1 MNKRTLLSL
10 AVLVGS
16 ALALNAQTFQEG
28 FYLREYARAYQ
39 YNPAIIGHHFIG
51 AVQYNSTSH
60 NNVGASSFLYPTAD
74 GGLISAFN
82 SAISADTFLG
92 SLPEYSR
99 MRSDIHASLVSY
111 GFFAGGAFHTVDLNV
126 RGGYGVSVP
135 KELFAFVKL
144 GMETGSRNFSNLNL
158 DASIMAELAYGYAR
172 QVTPWLSVGARAKLL
187 LPIMGGRYN
196 ITRMNMTIN
205 AEQVALDYRGEM
217 YLTNRLTQIGTN
229 EEGYLDLRNLSQKLD
244 LDWLPSGAGLAVDL
258 GLVFTPAEGLTISA
272 SVLDLGGVY
281 WFFGNRAMSSGVA
294 TFEGLDNVTM
304 AQLNKTALKDMALDV
319 GNKFLQVLRPV
330 ASQDK
335 WQWESLPL
343 QANLGVKYE
352 LPFWRKLTVGAT
364 GRYLNSLGLPYWDAR
379 LGLEVN
385 PWKWLDVTANFGTG
399 ARGLVFGAAVE
410 FKFHHFRLCGG
421 VQNGFGGTVP
431 DSGTPLK
438 PNFSVFTVG
447 ITYDL

>member
-28 FYLREYARAYQ
+28 FYLRNYARAYQ

-51 AVQYNSTSH
+51 AVQFNSSSQ

-135 KELFAFVKL
+135 KELFAFIKL
-144 GMETGSRNFSNLNL
+144 GMETGSRNLSNLNMG
-158 DASIMAELAYGYAR
+158 AGIMAELAYGYAR

-187 LPIMGGRYN
+187 LPIMGGRYDV
-196 ITRMNMTIN
+196 TRMNMTIN
-205 AEQVALDYRGEM
+205 GENVALDYWGEL
-217 YLTNRLTQIGTN
+217 YLTNRFAQIGSN
-229 EEGYLDLRNLSQKLD
+229 NEGYLDLRNLSQKLD
-244 LDWLPSGAGLAVDL
+244 LDYLPSGAGVAFDL

-272 SVLDLGGVY
+272 SVLDLGGMY
-281 WFFGNRAMSSGVA
+281 WFYGNRAMSSGVA
-294 TFEGLDNVTM
+294 TFEGLDNVSI
-304 AQLNKTALKDMALDV
+304 AQLNKTALKDKALDV
-319 GNKFLQVLRPV
+319 GNKFLQVLRPF

-335 WQWESLPL
+335 WKWERLPL

-352 LPFWRKLTVGAT
+352 LPFWRKLALGAT

-379 LGLEVN
+379 LGLEIN

-399 ARGLVFGAAVE
+399 ASGLVFGAAVA
-410 FKFHHFRLCGG
+410 FKFHHFRLIGGYQDGCGG
-421 VQNGFGGTVP
+421 VVP
-431 DSGTPLK
+431 HTETPLK
-438 PNFSVFTVG
+438 PNFYVFTVG
-447 ITYDL
+447 LTYDL